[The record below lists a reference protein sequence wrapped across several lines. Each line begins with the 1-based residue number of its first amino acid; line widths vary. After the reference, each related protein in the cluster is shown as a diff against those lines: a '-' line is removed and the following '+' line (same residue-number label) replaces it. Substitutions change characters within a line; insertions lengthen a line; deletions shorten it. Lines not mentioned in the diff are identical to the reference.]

1 MNKIFN
7 EQYELL
13 LKDMEEITDP
23 YHRAHI
29 RALILQAVNNLTEV
43 SDDDIEIT
51 ITGKDAIK
59 EDIAKE
65 TTQEKK
71 TTSTKKN
78 TTSKK
83 KEIKKE
89 EPKEL
94 DLDKDPN
101 VTENVSEEESN
112 NEPYIVTVEG
122 TEYDIREAYNLL
134 TKYEGSEEEKVELA
148 TNITVYGLTAV
159 YEGLSILK
167 DSDMKMTLAY
177 YLSQYGLETINEFV
191 ESLTDGQFNDI
202 YEFINDEN
210 IEGFLTNLEAA
221 SEEE

>member
-101 VTENVSEEESN
+101 VTENISEEESN

>member
-71 TTSTKKN
+71 TTSTKKK
-78 TTSKK
+78 TTAKK
-83 KEIKKE
+83 KEVKKE

-112 NEPYIVTVEG
+112 NEPYIVTVEDA
-122 TEYDIREAYNLL
+122 EYDIREAYNLL
-134 TKYEGSEEEKVELA
+134 TKYEGSEEEKIELA
-148 TNITVYGLTAV
+148 TNITVYGLTAI
-159 YEGLSILK
+159 YEGFSILK

>member
-65 TTQEKK
+65 TIQEKK
-71 TTSTKKN
+71 TTSTKKK
-78 TTSKK
+78 TTAKK
-83 KEIKKE
+83 KEVKKE

-134 TKYEGSEEEKVELA
+134 NKYEGSEEEKVELA

-210 IEGFLTNLEAA
+210 MEGFLTNLEAA